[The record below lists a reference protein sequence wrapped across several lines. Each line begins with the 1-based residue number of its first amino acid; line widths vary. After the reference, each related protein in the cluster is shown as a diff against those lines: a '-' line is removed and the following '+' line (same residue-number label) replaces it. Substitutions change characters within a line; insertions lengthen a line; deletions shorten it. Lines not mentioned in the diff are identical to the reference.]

1 MTSQASEYQYH
12 FEPWAQLDIPFSE
25 FTVTQV
31 TVSLGD
37 SKISLGEGL
46 VELLQY
52 ILAVIL

>member
-12 FEPWAQLDIPFSE
+12 FEPWVLLDIPFSE

-37 SKISLGEGL
+37 NKISLGEGL